1 MAQSVVHNGST
12 ERVRTTESVVQR
24 IERLIIAH
32 QLATGDR
39 LPPERELAAEL
50 CVSRNVLRE
59 ALKVLTQKGLL
70 KVIPGHG
77 TYIAI
82 PSPRVVS
89 ESLSVLL
96 QLRHVGLL
104 ELCDT
109 RLLIEPELAA
119 LAAERATDEDIAE
132 LQRCLDRLYETR
144 FDPQEHV
151 EADLAFH
158 SVIAQAANHFVFQ
171 SIVEAV
177 RTLVVQ
183 SMSLGT
189 QIPRAIDASDGHH
202 RAIFAAIKAHDIEAA
217 RAAMWGHM
225 AFIQGYIRRLEK
237 ASSAATTESQADRI
251 S

>member
-1 MAQSVVHNGST
+1 MAHPVAHNGASD
-12 ERVRTTESVVQR
+12 RVRTTESVVQR
-24 IERLIIAH
+24 IERLIIDH
-32 QLATGDR
+32 QFATGDR
-39 LPPERELAAEL
+39 LPAERELAAEL
-50 CVSRNVLRE
+50 AVSRNVLRE

-70 KVIPGHG
+70 TVIPGHG
-77 TYIAI
+77 TYIAT
-82 PSPRVVS
+82 PSPRVVT

-96 QLRHVGLL
+96 QLRHVSLL
-104 ELCDT
+104 ELCDA

-132 LQRCLDRLYETR
+132 AQRCLDRLYETR
-144 FDPQEHV
+144 IDPQAHV

-158 SVIAQAANHFVFQ
+158 SVIAQAANHCVFQ

-177 RTLVVQ
+177 RTLVIQ

-237 ASSAATTESQADRI
+237 AAGATTTESQAD
-251 S
+251 SMS